1 MKLPTN
7 PPQSTPQSTSPT
19 SADSRLPEGSTNA
32 PAPAQPT
39 VPTLGAQRVLNELQL
54 GLNESLLA
62 RVTDVIQRQNGGTE
76 LLLNIRGKALQV
88 HASVGETRLQAGD
101 WIKVLRAGNEL
112 QLMGKLAAAPEVSLA
127 QALVQRLP
135 WQQSLDSGLARL
147 MAGLQQG
154 VKANTPPGQLP
165 SQAFSG
171 TAAQPLPPAARQ
183 ALEQLFARLP
193 TSNQLTPGAGQQTAA
208 VKQVQQWLSESGLFA
223 EARLAA
229 TPSATLPDLKLA
241 IGRVITALLA
251 QQGQG
256 PEQFNRLTPLTS
268 PALIQTPLQFPG
280 AFAVTQASI
289 GSSAREEP
297 PNVGQLLRI
306 LAGMLNRITVNQ
318 LHTQV
323 LNTRGGTDAGAP
335 TNTLLLELP
344 WMNPQQQ
351 PKLAQLRI
359 EQRPGK
365 GGSGREPSRAS
376 VGEWRLVLAMDLDQ
390 AGPLQF
396 EVSLRQQAVSALVW
410 AEKLATLRQV
420 HQQLPL
426 LRSSLTDLGLEVTDL
441 ECRQGNPGPIATQ
454 LHHRLVDT
462 KA

>member
-1 MKLPTN
+1 
-7 PPQSTPQSTSPT
+7 
-19 SADSRLPEGSTNA
+19 
-32 PAPAQPT
+32 
-39 VPTLGAQRVLNELQL
+39 VLDQLQM
-54 GLNESLLA
+54 GRNESLLA
-62 RVTDVIQRQNGGTE
+62 KVTDVIKRQNGGTE
-76 LLLNIRGKALQV
+76 LVLNIRGKPLQV
-88 HASVGETRLQAGD
+88 QASVGEIKLQAGD

-135 WQQSLDSGLARL
+135 WQHSLDNGLARL

-154 VKANTPPGQLP
+154 VRADTPPGQRP
-165 SQAFSG
+165 SQAVSD
-171 TAAQPLPPAARQ
+171 AAARPLPQAARQ

-193 TSNQLTPGAGQQTAA
+193 ASNRLTPGAGQQTAA
-208 VKQVQQWLSESGLFA
+208 VQQVRQWLSESGLFA

-229 TPSATLPDLKLA
+229 APSAALPDLKLA
-241 IGRVITALLA
+241 IGRIITALLA

-256 PEQFNRLTPLTS
+256 PEQFSRLTPLAS
-268 PALIQTPLQFPG
+268 PALVQAPLQFPG
-280 AFAVTQASI
+280 AFAVAQAST

-323 LNTRGGTDAGAP
+323 LNARGGTDAGAP

-344 WMNPQQQ
+344 WMTPQQQ

-359 EQRPGK
+359 EQHPGK
-365 GGSGREPSRAS
+365 DDSNREPSRAS
-376 VGEWRLVLAMDLDQ
+376 ASEWRLILAMDLDP

-396 EVSLRQQAVSALVW
+396 EVSLRQQTVSALVW
-410 AEKLATLRQV
+410 AEKPATLRQV

-454 LHHRLVDT
+454 LRHRLVDT

>member
-1 MKLPTN
+1 MG
-7 PPQSTPQSTSPT
+7 
-19 SADSRLPEGSTNA
+19 R
-32 PAPAQPT
+32 
-39 VPTLGAQRVLNELQL
+39 NE
-54 GLNESLLA
+54 NLLA
-62 RVTDVIQRQNGGTE
+62 RVTEVIQRRDGGAE
-76 LLLNIRGKALQV
+76 LLLDIRGKPLQV
-88 HASVGETRLQAGD
+88 QASIGETKLQAGD

-154 VKANTPPGQLP
+154 VKADTPLGQLP
-165 SQAFSG
+165 SQAVSG
-171 TAAQPLPPAARQ
+171 AAAQPLPQAARQ

-193 TSNQLTPGAGQQTAA
+193 ASNQLAPGAGQQTAA
-208 VKQVQQWLSESGLFA
+208 VQQVQQWLSESGLFA

-251 QQGQG
+251 QQGHG
-256 PEQFNRLTPLTS
+256 PEQFNRLTPLAS
-268 PALIQTPLQFPG
+268 PALIQAPLQFPG
-280 AFAVTQASI
+280 AFAMAQAST

-323 LNTRGGTDAGAP
+323 LNARGSTDAGAP

-359 EQRPGK
+359 EQHPGK
-365 GGSGREPSRAS
+365 DGRGPSRTS

-426 LRSSLTDLGLEVTDL
+426 LRSSLTELGLEVADL
-441 ECRQGNPGPIATQ
+441 ECRQGNPGPVATKLQ
-454 LHHRLVDT
+454 HRLVDT

>member
-1 MKLPTN
+1 MKLPAN
-7 PPQSTPQSTSPT
+7 PPQPNSHA
-19 SADSRLPEGSTNA
+19 SADSRPAQGSANA
-32 PAPAQPT
+32 PAPAPPT
-39 VPTLGAQRVLNELQL
+39 SPALSAQRVLDQLQV
-54 GLNESLLA
+54 GRNESLLA
-62 RVTDVIQRQNGGTE
+62 RVTEVIQRRDGGAE
-76 LLLNIRGKALQV
+76 LLLDLRGKPLQV
-88 HASVGETRLQAGD
+88 QASIGETKLQAGD

-154 VKANTPPGQLP
+154 VKADTPLGQLP
-165 SQAFSG
+165 SQAVSG
-171 TAAQPLPPAARQ
+171 AAAQPLPQAARQ

-193 TSNQLTPGAGQQTAA
+193 ASNQLAPGAGQQTAA
-208 VKQVQQWLSESGLFA
+208 VQQVQQWLSESGLFA

-251 QQGQG
+251 QQGHG
-256 PEQFNRLTPLTS
+256 PEQFNRLTPLAS
-268 PALIQTPLQFPG
+268 PALIQAPLQFPG
-280 AFAVTQASI
+280 AFAMAQASAV
-289 GSSAREEP
+289 SSAREEP

-323 LNTRGGTDAGAP
+323 LNARGSTDAGAP
-335 TNTLLLELP
+335 INTLLLELP

-359 EQRPGK
+359 EQHPGK
-365 GGSGREPSRAS
+365 DGSGSGPSRAS

-410 AEKLATLRQV
+410 AEKLATLRKV

-426 LRSSLTDLGLEVTDL
+426 LRSSLTDLGLEVADL
-441 ECRQGNPGPIATQ
+441 ECRQGNPGPVATKLQ
-454 LHHRLVDT
+454 HRLVDT

>member
-1 MKLPTN
+1 M
-7 PPQSTPQSTSPT
+7 S
-19 SADSRLPEGSTNA
+19 
-32 PAPAQPT
+32 
-39 VPTLGAQRVLNELQL
+39 AQRVLNQLQL
-54 GLNESLLA
+54 GRNESLLA
-62 RVTDVIQRQNGGTE
+62 RVTEVIQRKNGGAE
-76 LLLNIRGKALQV
+76 LLLDIRGKPLQV
-88 HASVGETRLQAGD
+88 QASIGETRLQAGD

-112 QLMGKLAAAPEVSLA
+112 QLMGKLAASPEASLA

-135 WQQSLDSGLARL
+135 WQQSLDTGLARL

-154 VKANTPPGQLP
+154 VKTDTPPGQLP
-165 SQAFSG
+165 SQSALG
-171 TAAQPLPPAARQ
+171 GALQPLPQAARQ

-193 TSNQLTPGAGQQTAA
+193 ASNQIAPGAGQQTAT
-208 VKQVQQWLSESGLFA
+208 VQKVQQWLSESGLFA

-229 TPSATLPDLKLA
+229 TPSAALPDLKLA

-251 QQGQG
+251 QQGKG
-256 PEQFNRLTPLTS
+256 PEQFNRLIPLAS
-268 PALIQTPLQFPG
+268 PALIQAPLQFPG
-280 AFAVTQASI
+280 AFAMAQAST
-289 GSSAREEP
+289 GSAREEP

-323 LNTRGGTDAGAP
+323 LNARGGADAGAP

-359 EQRPGK
+359 EQHPGK
-365 GGSGREPSRAS
+365 DGSGSSPSRAN

-410 AEKLATLRQV
+410 AEKPATLRQV

-426 LRSSLTDLGLEVTDL
+426 LRSSLTDLGLEVADL
-441 ECRQGNPGPIATQ
+441 ECRQGNPGPVATKLQ
-454 LHHRLVDT
+454 HRLVDT